1 MTDYVKILSRAVA
14 GKASYEERRGVY
26 ERARQALVAQ
36 LRDLDP
42 PLSESD
48 ITKQRLAL
56 EAAIREVE
64 AQMSSGKVPNETA
77 NVETTPAKSL
87 EPRASELGN
96 LAVEDAVSSID
107 VAVETTS
114 ETKTAE
120 TRPADTTKES
130 APAVAATP
138 PKPSLA
144 PAKPAARAAAS
155 SGDPALTR
163 VSTYPASTRR
173 NPRRPSGFMLVVGI
187 VTLVAIGGILAA
199 WFMVR
204 GDVTSQRQANV
215 VGAKIS
221 DRVAQD
227 STLVGK
233 TAAVA
238 QTAYLVEENV
248 DAAKGIETFR
258 GSITW
263 RIESQSNPQGDG
275 PEKVIRGLVEI
286 PDRSLKMLFTV
297 RRNTDPALPASH
309 TIELLFDT
317 PPDFANGAVE
327 SIAGIRMKPS
337 EQATG
342 LPLAS
347 AAVRITT
354 GYFLAGLSE
363 GADDTNTV
371 LLRDRPWMDV
381 LLIYRNGRR
390 AVLTVEKGLAGENAF
405 NEAFNS
411 WGGTTVP
418 KN

>member
-1 MTDYVKILSRAVA
+1 MTDYIKILARAVA
-14 GKASYEERRGVY
+14 GKTGYDERRGVY

-42 PLSESD
+42 PLSEGD

-64 AQMSSGKVPNETA
+64 AQMSSGKPSDDSAATS
-77 NVETTPAKSL
+77 TPAAPTTAKPL
-87 EPRASELGN
+87 EPRASEQGN
-96 LAVEDAVSSID
+96 LAVEDALNSVKANEDTPAEKAAGEIKTSDTAKD
-107 VAVETTS
+107 VKPVPV
-114 ETKTAE
+114 AE
-120 TRPADTTKES
+120 
-130 APAVAATP
+130 APAV
-138 PKPSLA
+138 K
-144 PAKPAARAAAS
+144 KPAARAAAA
-155 SGDPALTR
+155 GDPALTR

-173 NPRRPSGFMLVVGI
+173 TSRRPSALTIAIACVI
-187 VTLVAIGGILAA
+187 LVALCGTVFGVL
-199 WFMVR
+199 MYK
-204 GDVTSQRQANV
+204 GKMDTQQTNNT

-227 STLVGK
+227 SSLVGK

-248 DAAKGIETFR
+248 DAAKGVENFH
-258 GSITW
+258 GNVTW
-263 RIESQSNPQGDG
+263 RIESQSNPQGEG

-286 PDRSLKMLFTV
+286 PDRSLKLLFTV

-405 NEAFNS
+405 NEAFSS
-411 WGGTTVP
+411 WGGASIP